1 MYTIS
6 ILSQKGGSGKT
17 TLALNLAGAVEA
29 AGQVPVVADIDQQ
42 GSCKYWYDRRGRATP
57 LVISAQAVALDE
69 VIRRSSENGADYL
82 IIDTAPQSESTAL
95 HACRVADLIL
105 IPCRPS
111 FVDLKAVSVTVDL
124 VRLSRRPALFVLSC
138 VRPRDRTLPDGAEDF
153 LRQYNLPVAEQRI
166 TQRAAFVHALIRG
179 ETVQEFDPT
188 CVAAAEIASLFELVR
203 ERLGEP
209 AGEQRG
215 EQRVVRLVS

>member
-42 GSCKYWYDRRGRATP
+42 GSCKHWYDRRGRATP
-57 LVISAQAVALDE
+57 LVISAQAVALGE
-69 VIRRSSENGADYL
+69 VIKRSSENGADYL

-95 HACRVADLIL
+95 HACRVADLTL

-111 FVDLKAVSVTVDL
+111 FMDLKAVSVTVDL
-124 VRLSRRPALFVLSC
+124 VRLVRRPALFVLSC

-153 LRQYNLPVAEQRI
+153 LRRYDLPVAEQRI
-166 TQRAAFVHALIRG
+166 THRAAFVHALIRG
-179 ETVQEFDPT
+179 ETVQEFDPA
-188 CVAAAEIASLFELVR
+188 CVAAAEIGSLFEFVR

-209 AGEQRG
+209 TVEQRG
-215 EQRVVRLVS
+215 EHRVVRLVS

>member
-29 AGQVPVVADIDQQ
+29 AGQVPVVVDVDQQ
-42 GSCKYWYDRRGRATP
+42 GSCKLWSDRRGRPTP
-57 LVISAQAVALDE
+57 VVISAQAVAIDE
-69 VIRRSSENGADYL
+69 VIKRASENGADYL
-82 IIDTAPQSESTAL
+82 IIDTAPQSETTAL
-95 HACRVADLIL
+95 QACRVADLTL

-124 VRLSRRPALFVLSC
+124 VRLVRRPALFVLSC
-138 VRPRDRTLPDGAEDF
+138 VRPRDRTLPDGAEDY
-153 LRQYNLPVAEQRI
+153 LRQYGLEVAEQRI
-166 TQRAAFVHALIRG
+166 THRAAFVHSLIRG
-179 ETVQEFDPT
+179 ETVQEFDPE
-188 CVAAAEIASLFELVR
+188 CVAALEVRALFNLIQ
-203 ERLGEP
+203 ERLGE
-209 AGEQRG
+209 AST